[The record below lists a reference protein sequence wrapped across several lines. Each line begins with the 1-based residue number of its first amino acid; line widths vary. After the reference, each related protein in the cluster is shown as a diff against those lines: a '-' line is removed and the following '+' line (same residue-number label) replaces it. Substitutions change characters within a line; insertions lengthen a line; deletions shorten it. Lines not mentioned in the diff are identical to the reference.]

1 MSNTLA
7 VLNNNREVA
16 PLVCNN
22 EVVITTKMLAGV
34 YECEERQIRQ
44 NFNNN
49 PNRFIEGKH
58 YYKLTGEKL
67 KQFKNCVEDF
77 DAVGIGKRTNSLTL
91 WTKRGASRHCKML
104 GTDKAWD
111 MFDVL
116 EENYF
121 NPKRQPQQGLSV
133 EQIVKIVTE
142 TAQATA
148 TKQVMVMM
156 NPIIDRLDKIVQGVN
171 APRSEQLTFDTSDL
185 PYTAKNIGKKI
196 NRTASATNKILL
208 QSGILSVK
216 DGSWTLNKQYEDKG
230 WGKTVKGQYRG
241 KTYVRY
247 TEKGMQEIIKILSR
261 SSNQEQIKLF

>member
-16 PLVCNN
+16 PLVYNN
-22 EVVITTKMLAGV
+22 EVVITTKMLAEV
-34 YECEERQIRQ
+34 YECEDGNITW
-44 NFNNN
+44 NFNHNKDK
-49 PNRFIEGKH
+49 FIEGKH
-58 YYKLTGEKL
+58 YYKIEGEELKNLRVCFSHLQISSKVRKL
-67 KQFKNCVEDF
+67 Y
-77 DAVGIGKRTNSLTL
+77 L

-121 NPKRQPQQGLSV
+121 NPKRQPQQVLSA
-133 EQIVKIVTE
+133 EQITQMINEAVTKQE
-142 TAQATA
+142 TA
-148 TKQVMVMM
+148 MM

-185 PYTAKNIGKKI
+185 PYTATNIGKKI
-196 NRTASATNKILL
+196 NRTASVTNKILL
-208 QSGILSVK
+208 QRGILSVK

>member
-1 MSNTLA
+1 MSNTLV

-16 PLVCNN
+16 PLVYNN
-22 EVVITTKMLAGV
+22 EVVITTKTLAGV
-34 YECEERQIRQ
+34 YECDENSINQ
-44 NFNNN
+44 NFKRNKDK
-49 PNRFIEGKH
+49 FIEGKH
-58 YYKLTGEKL
+58 YYKIEGEELKNLRMTFSHLQISSKVRKL
-67 KQFKNCVEDF
+67 Y
-77 DAVGIGKRTNSLTL
+77 L

-121 NPKRQPQQGLSV
+121 NPKRQPQQVLSA
-133 EQIVKIVTE
+133 EQITQMINEAV
-142 TAQATA
+142 
-148 TKQVMVMM
+148 TKQVTVMM

-185 PYTAKNIGKKI
+185 PYTATNIGKKI
-196 NRTASATNKILL
+196 NRTASVTNKILL
-208 QSGILSVK
+208 QRGILSVK

-247 TEKGMQEIIKILSR
+247 TEKGMQEIIKILSKP
-261 SSNQEQIKLF
+261 SNQEQIKLF